1 MEVSARIV
9 RVFPQGKTLK
19 AVASVTIEGCFVV
32 HGVKIIET
40 EKGVFIAMPSEKR
53 GENYRDICHPIDSY
67 TRRIMTD
74 AVLSAYAEVVPDD
87 GSSSEE
93 AYAKETIYED
103 EQYDE
108 YED

>member
-53 GENYRDICHPIDSY
+53 GENYRDICHPIIKPKKQGNNDDFDDFEDCEEEDNYS
-67 TRRIMTD
+67 D
-74 AVLSAYAEVVPDD
+74 NDEGEPDFER
-87 GSSSEE
+87 GKFEL
-93 AYAKETIYED
+93 
-103 EQYDE
+103 
-108 YED
+108 